1 MREDGGLALRV
12 VVFVEMKRQS
22 DTFKTTFG
30 DRISELS
37 ARLQVGQGVEDKGE
51 GDLKDD
57 SLA

>member
-12 VVFVEMKRQS
+12 VVFVERKRQS

-30 DRISELS
+30 DWISELS
-37 ARLQVGQGVEDKGE
+37 ARLEVGQGVEDKGE

-57 SLA
+57 FRA